1 MKGRDFRYND
11 SYESIDRESFDPT
24 LIDVLSRTLKRQ
36 RTGLGAITQCFV
48 SKFMRSCMFTTGK
61 V

>member
-1 MKGRDFRYND
+1 MKGRDFRYNN

-36 RTGLGAITQCFV
+36 RI